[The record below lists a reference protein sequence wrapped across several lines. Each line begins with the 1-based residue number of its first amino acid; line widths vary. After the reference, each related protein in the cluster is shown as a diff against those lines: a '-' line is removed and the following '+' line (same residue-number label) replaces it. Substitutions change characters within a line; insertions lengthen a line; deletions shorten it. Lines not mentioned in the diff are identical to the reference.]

1 MTLPRVVTRELQTDR
16 PLSTTEHNLPLRRY
30 GYFISTIWIKDS
42 KKNATTTDTRMV
54 TVRRTPLR
62 RFSISSLVSTG
73 VMGSGGLPI
82 NR

>member
-1 MTLPRVVTRELQTDR
+1 
-16 PLSTTEHNLPLRRY
+16 
-30 GYFISTIWIKDS
+30 
-42 KKNATTTDTRMV
+42 MV